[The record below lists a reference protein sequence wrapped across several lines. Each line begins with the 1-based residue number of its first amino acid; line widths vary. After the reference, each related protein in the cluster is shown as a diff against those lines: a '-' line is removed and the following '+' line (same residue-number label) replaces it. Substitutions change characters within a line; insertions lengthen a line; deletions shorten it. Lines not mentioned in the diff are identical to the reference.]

1 MLEMTKQYFAA
12 CGRVLI
18 FLMLPAMF
26 IDSHCHLDRL
36 DLLALGTDIEGVLN
50 AARARGVEH
59 FLCIGVDLE
68 SLPNVLAVA
77 EAYADVSASVGVH
90 PLHLDSLEPEIE
102 KLIELAAHPKVV
114 AIGETGLDY
123 HYDKENPADQQR
135 RFRKHIEAALRT
147 KKPLVV
153 HTREARA
160 DTIRILKEEGACA
173 GVLHCFTEDWGMAKA
188 ALDLGF
194 YISFS
199 GIVSFASAKELR
211 EVAAKV
217 PLDRLLIETD
227 SPWLAPIPYRGK
239 TNQPAY
245 VVEVAN
251 VVAALRGMDVA
262 ELGACT
268 SGNFRRLFGVG

>member
-1 MLEMTKQYFAA
+1 
-12 CGRVLI
+12 
-18 FLMLPAMF
+18 MF

-36 DLLALGTDIEGVLN
+36 DLAALGTDLEGALKT
-50 AARARGVEH
+50 ARERGVEH

-68 SLPNVLAVA
+68 SLSNVLAVA
-77 EAYADVSASVGVH
+77 EAHADVSASVGVH
-90 PLHLDSLEPEIE
+90 PLYLESLEPEIE

-123 HYDKENPADQQR
+123 HYDKESPVDQQR
-135 RFRKHIEAALRT
+135 RFRKHIEAARRT
-147 KKPLVV
+147 NKPLII

-160 DTIRILKEEGACA
+160 DTIRILKEEGATA
-173 GVLHCFTEDWGMAKA
+173 GVLHCFTEDWDMAKA

-211 EVAAKV
+211 DVATKV
-217 PLDRLLIETD
+217 PLDRMLIETD

-239 TNQPAY
+239 TNQPSY
-245 VVEVAN
+245 VVEVAH
-251 VVAALRGMDVA
+251 VLAGLRGIDVA
-262 ELGACT
+262 EIGACT
-268 SGNFRRLFGVG
+268 SENFRRLFGVG

>member
-1 MLEMTKQYFAA
+1 
-12 CGRVLI
+12 
-18 FLMLPAMF
+18 MF

-36 DLLALGTDIEGVLN
+36 DFTALGADLDGALKTARDCGV
-50 AARARGVEH
+50 RY

-77 EAYADVSASVGVH
+77 EKYDDVSASVGVH
-90 PLHLDSLEPEIE
+90 PLHLESLEPEIE

-135 RFRKHIEAALRT
+135 RFRKHIEAAKRT
-147 KKPLVV
+147 NKPLVV

-160 DTIRILKEEGACA
+160 DTIRILKEEGADR
-173 GVLHCFTEDWGMAKA
+173 GVLHCFTEDWETAKA

-199 GIVSFASAKELR
+199 GIVSFANARELR
-211 EVAAKV
+211 EVATKV

-227 SPWLAPIPYRGK
+227 SPWLAPVPYRGK

-245 VVEVAN
+245 VVEVAK
-251 VVAALRGMDVA
+251 VVADLRGLPVE
-262 ELGACT
+262 ELGERT
-268 SGNFRRLFGVG
+268 SENFRHLFGVG